1 MIQPL
6 VSVMIPCY
14 NATKSLPWTLAS
26 LLSQTYTNWECI
38 IVDDGSRDNPKAIID
53 LIFDERIKFHRF
65 EKNKGRGAARQQ
77 ALDMAQG
84 NYLCMLDADDW
95 IYPWKIQRQVEFMD
109 NNLEIAVLSSGMAI
123 VDASNDIVG
132 TRGHRSGQG
141 NYTLFDNM
149 QSPDAPTISFAPSML
164 RADIAKEFRFDTE
177 FKVAEDKDFLLRI
190 LMENSYGVLHD
201 VLYVY
206 AEIESITLDKI
217 TSSLSNNRRMYLKY
231 LTSFPTKSLKTYIAS
246 YTKEMIYRSAFLV
259 GYGDHLINRR
269 SSEPTAKQ
277 KEDFEIAYRIVMQT
291 YRYVSRTLKQLSKK
305 D

>member
-1 MIQPL
+1 MHPL
-6 VSVMIPCY
+6 VSIMIPCY

-38 IVDDGSRDNPKAIID
+38 IVDDGSDDNPSAIVEIIAD
-53 LIFDERIKFHRF
+53 NRIKFHRF

-95 IYPWKIQRQVEFMD
+95 IYPWKIQRQVEFMEK
-109 NNLEIAVLSSGMAI
+109 NLEIAVLSSGMAI
-123 VDASNDIVG
+123 VDGSNDIVG
-132 TRGHRSGQG
+132 VRGHRSVQD
-141 NYTLFDNM
+141 NHTLFDPM
-149 QSPDAPTISFAPSML
+149 QNPDAPAISFAPSIL
-164 RADIAKEFRFDTE
+164 RANIAKEFRFDTK

-190 LMENSYGVLHD
+190 LMDNRYGLLHD

-231 LTSFPTKSLKTYIAS
+231 LMSSPTKSLKNYIAS
-246 YTKEMIYRSAFLV
+246 YIKEMIYRIAFFA
-259 GYGDHLINRR
+259 GYGDRLINRR

-277 KEDFEIAYRIVMQT
+277 KEDFEIAYKIVMQT
-291 YRYVSRTLKQLSKK
+291 YQQIFPQVFLNQGE
-305 D
+305 